1 MKKIGIVSCDNWI
14 GKIKEDINLCN
25 MLKLMGVD
33 AKIISW
39 QQPLTEDFDSLILRS
54 VWGYQDDYLNF
65 KNWLLDIKK
74 RGINLFNNP
83 DIILTN
89 ILKDKQFEILQ
100 KNSIPCIKTQ
110 YLDSLGF
117 CYDNLKQ
124 IVETS
129 FNSYT
134 TVIKPTI
141 SGSGNNTF
149 VINPTKE
156 YIDLP
161 NIITVSEATEIF
173 ESLLNENLECK
184 VMLQPYMPEINF
196 GEYSCIFI
204 DGILTHTMMRF
215 PNVFHGKK
223 RTCLVSDV
231 PLEIL
236 NLAQTIEKITSF
248 QGYLYM
254 RVDMILLNGNAKIME
269 VELAEPDLLTKYIE
283 DKNKQIDVIKILA
296 RRLERRT
303 IKK

>member
-65 KNWLLDIKK
+65 KKWLLNIKK

-83 DIILTN
+83 DIILAN

-100 KNSIPCIKTQ
+100 KNNIPCIKTQ
-110 YLDSLGF
+110 YLDSFSF
-117 CYDNLKQ
+117 CYDNLRQ
-124 IVETS
+124 IVKTS
-129 FNSYT
+129 FNSCI

-149 VINPTKE
+149 VINPTE
-156 YIDLP
+156 EHIDLT
-161 NIITVSEATEIF
+161 NIITVSEAIEIF
-173 ESLLNENLECK
+173 GNLLNENPKCK
-184 VMLQPYMPEINF
+184 VMLQPYMPEINL
-196 GEYSCIFI
+196 GEYSCVFI

-254 RVDMILLNGNAKIME
+254 RVDMILSNGNAKIME

-283 DKNKQIDVIKILA
+283 DKNKQSDVIKTLA

-303 IKK
+303 MKK